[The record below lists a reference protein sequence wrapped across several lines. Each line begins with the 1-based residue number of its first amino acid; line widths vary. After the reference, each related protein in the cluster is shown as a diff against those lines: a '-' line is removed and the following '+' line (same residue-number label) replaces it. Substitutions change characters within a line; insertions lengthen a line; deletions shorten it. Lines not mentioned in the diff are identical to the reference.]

1 MKGSKQMQEHDDF
14 IKLQI
19 LSMIRALPQAKF
31 VDEDQINDYMV
42 AARPF
47 DEKIIASVVQK
58 YRFGKIE
65 RKNKSAMP
73 ALWEFI
79 DQLNLQVE
87 HEKRAADESC
97 FVTAVSAP
105 LPETHFSVKWD
116 RMTRSERNKLVSS
129 GLSKFGREKIPSSP
143 GERAQFVRKMIGSED
158 AA

>member
-1 MKGSKQMQEHDDF
+1 MQEHDDF

-31 VDEDQINDYMV
+31 VDEDQINDYMA

-47 DEKIIASVVQK
+47 SEKTITSVIQK

-73 ALWEFI
+73 ALWEFV

-87 HEKRAADESC
+87 HEKRVADESR
-97 FVTAVSAP
+97 FVGAEFAA
-105 LPETHFSVKWD
+105 LPETHFSVIWG
-116 RMTRSERNKLVSS
+116 RMSRSEQSKMVSV
-129 GLSKFGREKIPSSP
+129 GLSKFGREKIPSTS

>member
-1 MKGSKQMQEHDDF
+1 MQEHDDF

-31 VDEDQINDYMV
+31 VDEDQINDYMM

-47 DEKIIASVVQK
+47 GEKTITCVVQK

-73 ALWEFI
+73 ALWEFV

-87 HEKRAADESC
+87 HEKRAADETR
-97 FVTAVSAP
+97 FVGVEFAP

-116 RMTRSERNKLVSS
+116 RMSRAERDKMVSA
-129 GLSKFGREKIPSSP
+129 GLAKFGREKVPSNS
-143 GERAQFVRKMIGSED
+143 GARAQFIRKMMGSED